1 MNTHTNIHT
10 NTPAHTGAP
19 AHLHAN
25 AAPPMVI
32 SPAVMRAADRLS
44 VSRVHLRQ
52 ALMPPHHA
60 PGAGEGDGDG
70 DGDGSSRPTFLR
82 WLDRLSTA
90 PLASIVI
97 NTVQRW
103 WAKHPMRLAVLLA
116 DDAARTLVKP
126 VAKKHPYR
134 LVLGAGAVG
143 ALLMVSRSWRWL
155 PRAVLT
161 PALTSTLMAGLVP
174 TLISQLKSPAA
185 GSAWGAH
192 SQ

>member
-1 MNTHTNIHT
+1 MTNST
-10 NTPAHTGAP
+10 NTS
-19 AHLHAN
+19 AN

-32 SPAVMRAADRLS
+32 SPAVMLAADRLS

-52 ALMPPHHA
+52 AMMPQPHA
-60 PGAGEGDGDG
+60 TGTGDGDG
-70 DGDGSSRPTFLR
+70 ASRPTFFR
-82 WLDRLSTA
+82 WLDRLSKA

-103 WAKHPMRLAVLLA
+103 WVKHPMRLAVLLA

-126 VAKKHPYR
+126 VAQKHPYR

-143 ALLMVSRSWRWL
+143 ALLMLSRSWRWL

-174 TLISQLKSPAA
+174 TLISQLKSPASN
-185 GSAWGAH
+185 SAWGAH

>member
-1 MNTHTNIHT
+1 MS
-10 NTPAHTGAP
+10 
-19 AHLHAN
+19 AN
-25 AAPPMVI
+25 AAPPVVI
-32 SPAVMRAADRLS
+32 SPAVMLAADRLS
-44 VSRVHLRQ
+44 VSRVHLQQ
-52 ALMPPHHA
+52 ALMPPPHA
-60 PGAGEGDGDG
+60 TGTGP
-70 DGDGSSRPTFLR
+70 GDGSSRPAFIR

-97 NTVQRW
+97 GTVQRW

-116 DDAARTLVKP
+116 DDAARTLVEP

-143 ALLMVSRSWRWL
+143 ALLMLSRSWRWL

-174 TLISQLKSPAA
+174 TLISQLKSPA
-185 GSAWGAH
+185 SSSTWGAH

>member
-1 MNTHTNIHT
+1 MNTDTNS
-10 NTPAHTGAP
+10 
-19 AHLHAN
+19 N
-25 AAPPMVI
+25 ALPPVVI
-32 SPAVMRAADRLS
+32 GPAVMLAADRLS

-52 ALMPPHHA
+52 AMMPPPHA
-60 PGAGEGDGDG
+60 TGTGS
-70 DGDGSSRPTFLR
+70 GDGSIRPTFIR

-90 PLASIVI
+90 PLASIMI
-97 NTVQRW
+97 GTVQRW

-116 DDAARTLVKP
+116 DDAARTLVEP

-143 ALLMVSRSWRWL
+143 ALLMMTRSWRWL

-174 TLISQLKSPAA
+174 TLISQLKSPAS

>member
-1 MNTHTNIHT
+1 MNTPT
-10 NTPAHTGAP
+10 NTS
-19 AHLHAN
+19 AN

-32 SPAVMRAADRLS
+32 SPAVMLAADRLS

-52 ALMPPHHA
+52 AMMPPCHA
-60 PGAGEGDGDG
+60 TGDGDG
-70 DGDGSSRPTFLR
+70 DGDQSSRPTLFR
-82 WLDRLSTA
+82 WLDRLSKA

-126 VAKKHPYR
+126 VAQKHPYR

-143 ALLMVSRSWRWL
+143 ALLMLSRSWRWL

-174 TLISQLKSPAA
+174 TLISQLKSPPS

>member
-1 MNTHTNIHT
+1 MNNHTNIHT
-10 NTPAHTGAP
+10 NTHTANGASAHT
-19 AHLHAN
+19 HTH

-32 SPAVMRAADRLS
+32 SPAVMLAADRLS

-52 ALMPPHHA
+52 ALMPPPHTTHT
-60 PGAGEGDGDG
+60 GAGEGGD
-70 DGDGSSRPTFLR
+70 DGSNRPTFFR

-126 VAKKHPYR
+126 IAKNHPYR

-143 ALLMVSRSWRWL
+143 AVLMLSRSWRWL

>member
-1 MNTHTNIHT
+1 MNT
-10 NTPAHTGAP
+10 
-19 AHLHAN
+19 N

-32 SPAVMRAADRLS
+32 SPAVMLAADRLS

-52 ALMPPHHA
+52 ALMPPPH
-60 PGAGEGDGDG
+60 GTGNGTGNGE
-70 DGDGSSRPTFLR
+70 GSSRPTFMR

-90 PLASIVI
+90 PLASIVV

-126 VAKKHPYR
+126 VAKKYPYR
-134 LVLGAGAVG
+134 LVLGAATVG
-143 ALLMVSRSWRWL
+143 ALLMLSRSWRWL

-185 GSAWGAH
+185 GSAWNAH